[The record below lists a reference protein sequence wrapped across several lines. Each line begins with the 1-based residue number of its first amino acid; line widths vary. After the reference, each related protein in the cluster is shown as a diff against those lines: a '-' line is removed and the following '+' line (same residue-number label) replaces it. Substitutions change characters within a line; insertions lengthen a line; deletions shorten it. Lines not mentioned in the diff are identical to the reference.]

1 MKSFLQRQK
10 KNLVLGS
17 MLASA
22 SINTCFAD
30 SITGNGD
37 LDTVLGFLNDGT
49 ENLKKGGLYI
59 IGVLIVIAV
68 IFFGARWLFN
78 MWRSWMSRAQ

>member
-1 MKSFLQRQK
+1 MKSFLQIQK

-17 MLASA
+17 ILAIS
-22 SINTCFAD
+22 SFNTCFAD